1 MIFTKTW
8 WRAAL
13 IRAAKTVAQVMLSMI
28 AAAALLSEV
37 QWFSVLG
44 AALLAGAGSIL
55 MSLAGLPEVAGDTMP
70 WWKAALYRALKT
82 GAQAAAGLLATA
94 VTIWEV
100 NWIVILSTVALAV
113 LSSILTSLVG
123 LPEAQTTKEE

>member
-1 MIFTKTW
+1 MIFTKLW

-13 IRAAKTVAQVMLSMI
+13 IRAAKTFAQVMLSMI

-37 QWFSVLG
+37 QWLSVIG
-44 AALLAGAGSIL
+44 AALLAGVGSIL

-70 WWKAALYRALKT
+70 WWQAALIRALKT
-82 GAQAAAGLLATA
+82 GAQAAAGVLATA

-100 NWIVILSTVALAV
+100 NWIVILSTVGLAV
-113 LSSILTSLVG
+113 LSSILTSLLG
-123 LPEAQTTKEE
+123 LPEVEGK